1 MKVLVSIGT
10 RPEFIKMVPV
20 LRELKKRGVE
30 NHFLYTG
37 QHRDLCRPLF
47 DFFAIHPDTDLDIM
61 KENQPIAHI
70 TSSILTRL
78 GTVLDTVE
86 PDIVIVHGD
95 TSTTLASSLA
105 AFYKKI
111 PVAHVEA
118 GLRSHDRYSPFPEEM
133 NRVLTDR
140 LASHHFAPT
149 TLNRDNLLR
158 EGIDPATIFV
168 TGNTV
173 IDTVK
178 LVAAKIKAEKKKQVL
193 ITAHRR
199 ENFGEPMEHICRAIA
214 ELARLFPD
222 RAFLYPVHPN
232 PNVRKT
238 TDALLTGISNVR
250 LVEPLDYIAF
260 ITEMA
265 SSELVLTDSGGIQEE
280 APAFGIPVVVMR
292 RETERTEGVE
302 AGTLILAG
310 TAQSDI
316 IAAAKRLLT
325 DSAYYASFANATN
338 PYGDGHAAERIVQK
352 LFEISF

>member
-20 LRELKKRGVE
+20 IAELRNRGIDT
-30 NHFLYTG
+30 HFLYTG
-37 QHRDLCRPLF
+37 QHRDLCRTLF
-47 DFFAIHPDTDLDIM
+47 DFFDIHPDTDLDIM
-61 KENQPIAHI
+61 KENQSIAHI
-70 TSSILTRL
+70 TSSILMRL
-78 GTVLDTVE
+78 DAALETVR
-86 PDIVIVHGD
+86 PDLVVVHGD

-105 AFYKKI
+105 AFYKKT

-133 NRVLTDR
+133 NRALTDR
-140 LASHHFAPT
+140 LSSYHFAPT
-149 TLNRDNLLR
+149 ALNRDNLLR

-178 LVAAKIKAEKKKQVL
+178 FVAAKIKAQKKKQVL

-199 ENFGEPMEHICRAIA
+199 ENFGAPMEHICRAIA

-222 RAFLYPVHPN
+222 REFLYPVHPN
-232 PNVRKT
+232 PNVRST
-238 TDALLTGISNVR
+238 VNVFLSNISNVR

-292 RETERTEGVE
+292 RETERTEGVA

-310 TAQSDI
+310 TEQSDI
-316 IAAAKRLLT
+316 IAAAKRILN
-325 DSAYYASFANATN
+325 DAAYYASFANAVN
-338 PYGDGHAAERIVQK
+338 PYGDGHAAERIVD
-352 LFEISF
+352 IIASR

>member
-1 MKVLVSIGT
+1 MKILVSVGT
-10 RPEFIKMVPV
+10 RPEFIKIVPV
-20 LRELKKRGVE
+20 ILELRRRGVPT
-30 NHFLYTG
+30 HFLYTG

-47 DFFAIHPDTDLDIM
+47 DFFGVRPDTDLDIM
-61 KENQPIAHI
+61 KENQSLAHI
-70 TSSILTRL
+70 TSSILMRMDA
-78 GTVLDTVE
+78 VLDAEKPTL
-86 PDIVIVHGD
+86 VIVHGD
-95 TSTTLASSLA
+95 TSTTLASALA

-118 GLRSHDRYSPFPEEM
+118 GLRSYDRYSPFPEEM
-133 NRVLTDR
+133 NRMLADR
-140 LASHHFAPT
+140 IAVYHFAPT

-158 EGIDPATIFV
+158 EGVSPEGIFV

-178 LVAAKIKAEKKKQVL
+178 MVAAQVKHSKKKQVL

-214 ELARLFPD
+214 ELARLFPEYT
-222 RAFLYPVHPN
+222 FLYPVHPN

-238 TDALLTGISNVR
+238 AKALLIGITNVK
-250 LVEPLDYIAF
+250 LIEPLDYISF
-260 ITEMA
+260 VTEMA

-302 AGTLILAG
+302 AGTLLLAG
-310 TAQSDI
+310 TAQTDI
-316 IAAAKRLLT
+316 VAAAKRLLT
-325 DSAYYASFANATN
+325 DRDYYASFASARN
-338 PYGDGHAAERIVQK
+338 PYGDGHAAERIADILRAPK
-352 LFEISF
+352 

>member
-1 MKVLVSIGT
+1 MKVLVSVGT
-10 RPEFIKMVPV
+10 RPEFIKIVPV
-20 LRELKKRGVE
+20 IRELKKRGIDT
-30 NHFLYTG
+30 HFLYTG

-47 DFFAIHPDTDLDIM
+47 DFFAVHPDTDLDIM
-61 KENQPIAHI
+61 KENQSIAHI

-78 GTVLDTVE
+78 DATLDTVK
-86 PDIVIVHGD
+86 PDLVVVHGD

-118 GLRSHDRYSPFPEEM
+118 GLRSNDRYSPFPEEM

-140 LASHHFAPT
+140 IASYHFAPT
-149 TLNRDNLLR
+149 TQNRDNLLR
-158 EGIDPATIFV
+158 EGIAPANIFV

-178 LVAAKIKAEKKKQVL
+178 FVAAKIQTKKKKQVL

-199 ENFGEPMEHICRAIA
+199 ENFGGPMEHICRAIA

-238 TDALLTGISNVR
+238 TGALLTGIANVK

-265 SSELVLTDSGGIQEE
+265 HSELVLT
-280 APAFGIPVVVMR
+280 
-292 RETERTEGVE
+292 
-302 AGTLILAG
+302 
-310 TAQSDI
+310 
-316 IAAAKRLLT
+316 
-325 DSAYYASFANATN
+325 
-338 PYGDGHAAERIVQK
+338 
-352 LFEISF
+352 